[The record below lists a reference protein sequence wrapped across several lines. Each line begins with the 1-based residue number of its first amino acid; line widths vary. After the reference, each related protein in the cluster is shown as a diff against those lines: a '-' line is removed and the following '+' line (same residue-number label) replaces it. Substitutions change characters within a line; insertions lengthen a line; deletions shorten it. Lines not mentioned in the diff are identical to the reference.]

1 MKTNEFLDTLDLSK
15 YVKSKKVDVQE
26 VMGSI
31 CYKYDDDVNDDPDLE
46 GDVFNTMSTA
56 GFEEYLTAR
65 YPECKG
71 KLC

>member
-26 VMGSI
+26 VMENI
-31 CYKYDDDVNDDPDLE
+31 CSKHDNEVNDDPDLE

-65 YPECKG
+65 YPECKEN
-71 KLC
+71 LC